1 MPESKNNKAKS
12 SSKDALNGLHNLQN
26 SFSMIQN
33 QFQNETVSEM
43 AAKLEKIMRD
53 YLFISKEQERLKE
66 STSSLS
72 RNSSQLKIMA
82 YNKQLV
88 QEVLEEVRTSKENW
102 VNPIKKL
109 FEPVLK

>member
-1 MPESKNNKAKS
+1 MDDFILDMKWDAAGGNINKGARS
-12 SSKDALNGLHNLQN
+12 GTTIQSLFSN
-26 SFSMIQN
+26 SNQN

-66 STSSLS
+66 ITSSLS

-82 YNKQLV
+82 SNQ
-88 QEVLEEVRTSKENW
+88 R
-102 VNPIKKL
+102 
-109 FEPVLK
+109 